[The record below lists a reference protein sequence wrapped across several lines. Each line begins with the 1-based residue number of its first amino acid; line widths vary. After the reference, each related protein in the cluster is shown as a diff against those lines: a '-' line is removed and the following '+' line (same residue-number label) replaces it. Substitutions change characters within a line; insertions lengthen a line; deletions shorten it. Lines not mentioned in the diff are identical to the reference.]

1 MLFEYTEKEFE
12 EARKDDPKYFFG
24 LELIST
30 DKTGT
35 KHYEAAHTCWKC
47 GGSGEYLNFG
57 RCFAC
62 NGSGFNYCKI
72 KIYTD
77 EHRKKLDKEAIKR
90 RNKKI
95 QTRKNNSEKL
105 NKEFF
110 DEKGFNAEGKTWALI
125 NTGFVPK
132 ELDEELISKGA
143 KRFWGWNVYLFKEPQ
158 TDYDC
163 IELDAKDICKQDVSE
178 VYVDIDYIILQK
190 LLDEKKESERKAVAE
205 KSDYFGSVGDKVKDL
220 ELTYLRK
227 VHYETQFGWMSIY
240 LFEDSDGNQFKWNTS
255 SGFEHALDEG
265 EKIKINGTIKAHSE
279 YNGIKQTVLTRCKLI
294 AQEKEKDDR
303 NL

>member
-12 EARKDDPKYFFG
+12 EARKNDPKYFFG

-47 GGSGEYLNFG
+47 GGTGEYLNFG

-62 NGSGFNYCKI
+62 CGSGYNECKI

-77 EHRKKLDKEAIKR
+77 EHRKKLDEDRIKR
-90 RNKKI
+90 QNKKI
-95 QTRKNNSEKL
+95 EIRKRNSEKL
-105 NKEFF
+105 NKIFF
-110 DEKGFNAEGKTWALI
+110 EKEGYNSEGKTWAFI
-125 NTGFVPK
+125 KPGYIQK
-132 ELDEELISKGA
+132 EFADKMREIGA
-143 KRFWGWNVYLFKEPQ
+143 KRIFGNVFLFTTPQ
-158 TDYDC
+158 NNFNC
-163 IELDAKDICKQDVSE
+163 IEISAEESCDKDVSDVFVSYKTFFWQDMIE
-178 VYVDIDYIILQK
+178 SVKV
-190 LLDEKKESERKAVAE
+190 KENE
-205 KSDYFGSVGDKVKDL
+205 KSKYYGTVGEKVKEL
-220 ELTYLRK
+220 ELTFLRTF
-227 VHYETQFGWMSIY
+227 HYETQFGWMSIY

-255 SGFEHALDEG
+255 SGFDHVLDEG

-279 YNGIKQTVLTRCKLI
+279 YDGIKQTVLTRCKLV